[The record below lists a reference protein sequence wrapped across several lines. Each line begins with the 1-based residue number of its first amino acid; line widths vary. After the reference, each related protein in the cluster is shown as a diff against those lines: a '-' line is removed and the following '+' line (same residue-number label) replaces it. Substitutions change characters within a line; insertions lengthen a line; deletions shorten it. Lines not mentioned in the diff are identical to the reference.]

1 MEVNKIEQT
10 SWVQLT
16 SHIFVNCISTWISV
30 RFVWYWLSHGVRLHI
45 TLIVIVNFEF
55 HNKTKQIRS
64 KQNNTYK
71 RKQKS
76 TVQHMKK
83 KWGDNCR
90 NFPYVPF
97 QFSNFIFITLM
108 ADRKRQSHWNFNKII
123 MKYGDKKKLIL
134 LAILWNFFYFYFY
147 FHFYNFLFFYTYL
160 FRFILI

>member
-1 MEVNKIEQT
+1 MWYCTFLFSFVCVVLIWSDLFCFVMKFKI
-10 SWVQLT
+10 
-16 SHIFVNCISTWISV
+16 H
-30 RFVWYWLSHGVRLHI
+30 Y
-45 TLIVIVNFEF
+45 
-55 HNKTKQIRS
+55 HNKCDVQPHTMWQSISNKTEQIRS

-108 ADRKRQSHWNFNKII
+108 ADRKRQSHWNFNTTI